1 MNPLKSKPVLFFLA
15 FTFVVTYAIEFGLI
29 LAGFRI
35 KGIPQIF
42 GQYIV
47 AVVMWVP
54 ALGAFLT
61 VKFISK
67 EPISV
72 LRLKLGKIKPYIILW
87 LEIPLLVALIY
98 LISWQLG
105 FVKLDLEMK
114 GFMKLLSSYGQNVD
128 MPFPPIY
135 MALLLFFV
143 SLFISPW
150 MNTFFAL
157 GEEIGWRG
165 FLMPRLMSLGK
176 TKAYLI
182 LGVIWGLWHLPLII
196 IGFNYP
202 DTPMLG
208 IAMMCIFTTSIGF
221 IMNDIVLKNESTLLA
236 GWAHGLINSQ
246 GYGVWKLIMPQTNFI
261 FGGIAGFVGIAVWT
275 LYGLLIKSRQK

>member
-1 MNPLKSKPVLFFLA
+1 MNPLKTKPVLFFLA

-47 AVVMWVP
+47 ALVMWVP

-114 GFMKLLSSYGQNVD
+114 DFMKLLSSYGQEIK

-135 MALLLFFV
+135 MALILFFV

-196 IGFNYP
+196 VGFNYP
-202 DTPMLG
+202 DTPLLG

-221 IMNDIVLKNESTLLA
+221 IMNDVVLKNESTLLA

-261 FGGIAGFVGIAVWT
+261 MGGIAGVVGIIVFSV
-275 LYGLLIKSRQK
+275 YGLFVKSKQK

>member
-1 MNPLKSKPVLFFLA
+1 MNPLKTKPVLFFLA

-47 AVVMWVP
+47 ALVMWVP

-72 LRLKLGKIKPYIILW
+72 LRLKLGKIKPYILLW

-98 LISWQLG
+98 FISWQLG

-114 GFMKLLSSYGQNVD
+114 DFMKLLSSYGQEIK

-135 MALLLFFV
+135 MALILFFV

-196 IGFNYP
+196 VGFNYP
-202 DTPMLG
+202 DTPLLG

-221 IMNDIVLKNESTLLA
+221 IMNDVVLKNESTLLA

-261 FGGIAGFVGIAVWT
+261 MGGIAGVVGIIVFSV
-275 LYGLLIKSRQK
+275 YGLFVKSKQK

>member
-1 MNPLKSKPVLFFLA
+1 MNPLKTKPVLFFLG

-35 KGIPQIF
+35 KGIPQVF

-67 EPISV
+67 EPMSV

-87 LEIPLLVALIY
+87 LEIPLLVAIIY

-114 GFMKLLSSYGQNVD
+114 DFMKLLSSYGQDLD

-135 MALLLFFV
+135 MTLILFFV

-182 LGVIWGLWHLPLII
+182 LGVIWGLWHLPLVIV
-196 IGFNYP
+196 GFNYP
-202 DTPMLG
+202 DTPLLG

-261 FGGIAGFVGIAVWT
+261 MGGIAGVVGIIVWT
-275 LYGLLIKSRQK
+275 LYGLIIKSRQK

>member
-1 MNPLKSKPVLFFLA
+1 MNPLKTKPVLFFLA
-15 FTFVVTYAIEFGLI
+15 FTFVVAYAIEFGLM
-29 LAGFRI
+29 LAGFKV

-47 AVVMWVP
+47 AIVMWVP
-54 ALGAFLT
+54 ALGAFLS

-67 EPISV
+67 EPMSV
-72 LRLKLGKIKPYIILW
+72 LRLKLGKIKPYILLW
-87 LEIPLLVALIY
+87 IEIPLLVVLIY
-98 LISWQLG
+98 FISWQLG

-114 GFMKLLSSYGQNVD
+114 DFMKLLSSYSQD
-128 MPFPPIY
+128 IKMPFPPIY
-135 MALLLFFV
+135 MALILFFV

-202 DTPMLG
+202 DTPLLG

-221 IMNDIVLKNESTLLA
+221 IMNDVVLKNESTFLA

-261 FGGIAGFVGIAVWT
+261 MGGIAGVVGIIVFSA
-275 LYGLLIKSRQK
+275 YGLFVKSKQK